1 MYISITKQSDMS
13 VHNTVSVLYTAYP
26 VNLKLVSPFLHYL
39 YTFVL
44 YYSHSITYMQMQ
56 SQICL
61 NGHNNQKTQNTNT
74 YSIAPCFGWA
84 SDYTE
89 YKQHCSMF
97 RMGSEKTNEM

>member
-44 YYSHSITYMQMQ
+44 YYSHSITYMQM
-56 SQICL
+56 
-61 NGHNNQKTQNTNT
+61 
-74 YSIAPCFGWA
+74 
-84 SDYTE
+84 
-89 YKQHCSMF
+89 
-97 RMGSEKTNEM
+97 